1 MSSKSSS
8 EPKKNVVIV
17 GGGLAGIFLA
27 FPLSKKLDRSKYDIV
42 LVNARPFCV
51 NLIAALRMVASDR
64 DKLEN
69 SALIPYDKFDRVRF
83 VEGTL
88 TTVEPRSNGEQ
99 EKGGT
104 IVLKTGERVEYAAL
118 VLATGSRWSGPL
130 EFGNSEESVKEQLA
144 LWRQRIATA
153 AHIVI
158 GGGGAL
164 GIEAAGEIKE
174 IYPEKKVTIVH
185 TRKMLLKD
193 VYPDK
198 FRLDMERRV
207 RAFGIDYIL
216 EDRVETFPEPGKAVD
231 LRTRNGKIIPGV
243 DLVIPAFGS
252 KPNTE
257 FLHSLGDDLLTE
269 RGYVKVHP
277 TLELV
282 GQSGIFAAGDIVEW
296 PGETKHG
303 STVRGH
309 GNTISSNIVSF
320 LNGKPLTATYKGTIE
335 TIVVNLGKFRGGG
348 YFDILWGVMIG
359 DWLSSV
365 MKGKKLM
372 VERLRGMLGY

>member
-1 MSSKSSS
+1 M
-8 EPKKNVVIV
+8 IV

-83 VEGTL
+83 VEGIL

-164 GIEAAGEIKE
+164 GIGEFISYLLESEATEKYVRSKEAAGEIKE
-174 IYPEKKVTIVH
+174 IYP
-185 TRKMLLKD
+185 
-193 VYPDK
+193 
-198 FRLDMERRV
+198 V
-207 RAFGIDYIL
+207 R
-216 EDRVETFPEPGKAVD
+216 
-231 LRTRNGKIIPGV
+231 
-243 DLVIPAFGS
+243 
-252 KPNTE
+252 
-257 FLHSLGDDLLTE
+257 HLTL
-269 RGYVKVHP
+269 
-277 TLELV
+277 TLWH
-282 GQSGIFAAGDIVEW
+282 I
-296 PGETKHG
+296 
-303 STVRGH
+303 
-309 GNTISSNIVSF
+309 
-320 LNGKPLTATYKGTIE
+320 Y
-335 TIVVNLGKFRGGG
+335 
-348 YFDILWGVMIG
+348 
-359 DWLSSV
+359 
-365 MKGKKLM
+365 
-372 VERLRGMLGY
+372 